1 MNLCLSFFA
10 NWSTSKASVSNIPRI
25 FLSTAYPTTLTMHAQ
40 VFLTTNLLS
49 TIDNAFRSRV
59 NIHLLFDLL
68 SPSSRRQLW
77 QKFMER
83 LPKEEKKKKLSA
95 KDLNELAKWEL
106 NGREIKNSIKTVR
119 NWCIVK
125 DLGMNLERLESGIKN
140 TTPQATKVDED
151 DSSVPAS
158 KRKRGSV
165 SKN

>member
-1 MNLCLSFFA
+1 
-10 NWSTSKASVSNIPRI
+10 
-25 FLSTAYPTTLTMHAQ
+25 MHAQ

-59 NIHLLFDLL
+59 NIHLLFDSL

-95 KDLNELAKWEL
+95 KDLKELAKWEL

-125 DLGMNLERLESGIKN
+125 DLEMNLERLESGIKN